1 MYFWNGVGYLFATGA
16 VVMTA
21 IPFDGPF
28 GEMACGAAAGA
39 AFARGAAMAMPRVI
53 RFIPLR

>member
-1 MYFWNGVGYLFATGA
+1 MWNGVGYLFATGA